1 MTRNRILIIED
12 NLLNL
17 ELATDL
23 LEANGFVVYSAQ
35 TAEEGLRMARE
46 ISPDLVLMDFGL
58 PGMDG
63 LAATKDLKAN
73 PATRHLA
80 VVGLTAHAMKGD
92 KEIALSAGCDGYL
105 TKPIQTRTFAETI
118 TRFIASAGESQTTNS
133 PLEKTFMPGEIG
145 DIKPTST
152 WKMRSPGFVLVV
164 DDEEQ
169 NLSLIHI

>member
-1 MTRNRILIIED
+1 MTSKSILIIED

-17 ELATDL
+17 ELAKDL

-63 LAATKDLKAN
+63 LRATKVLKDN
-73 PATRHLA
+73 PATRHLT

-92 KEIALSAGCDGYL
+92 EELALDAGCDGYL
-105 TKPIQTRTFAETI
+105 TKPIQTRTFIETI
-118 TRFIASAGESQTTNS
+118 RRFIASAGERQTTIT
-133 PLEKTFMPGEIG
+133 PLP
-145 DIKPTST
+145 
-152 WKMRSPGFVLVV
+152 
-164 DDEEQ
+164 
-169 NLSLIHI
+169 